1 MASCGAGGELGR
13 LLVLAIHGHAL
24 AGKDVG
30 EGAFVAKLAV
40 ALYEPGADLFL
51 LAGLEDLVRE
61 GAGGAR
67 GARADLEK
75 FAGDMREV
83 FRWIRGR
90 EGEDERDGVKREAV
104 GAYSLTRTFALGRAP
119 SRDPSRADHA
129 HAARVPRRLQVA
141 GSFAA

>member
-1 MASCGAGGELGR
+1 MASCGAGSELGR

-24 AGKDVG
+24 AGEDVG

-40 ALYEPGADLFL
+40 ALYKPGADLFL

-75 FAGDMREV
+75 FAWNMGEV
-83 FRWIRGR
+83 FR
-90 EGEDERDGVKREAV
+90 
-104 GAYSLTRTFALGRAP
+104 
-119 SRDPSRADHA
+119 
-129 HAARVPRRLQVA
+129 
-141 GSFAA
+141 